1 LVVVVLLL
9 AMLVVL
15 LAIALVLVLML
26 VVMLVL
32 PLVLVLVPV
41 LVTQVLVV
49 VVVVVL
55 PVLGVPI
62 EDNRHVASTELGVP
76 VNAAVDPPNVNMSP
90 SGVRTALCAV
100 RFPGLARA
108 VVTVVISDQV
118 GVYASTSMTQR
129 SSRLPPALTPP
140 QIHSRPVVVSTA
152 EQSAR
157 SGGFAPG

>member
-1 LVVVVLLL
+1 MVCKVVEVLDVCVRVRVLLRVVCVRVVRVLVVLVVVVLLL

-76 VNAAVDPPNVNMSP
+76 VNAAVDPPNVNMSWQAKAP
-90 SGVRTALCAV
+90 RTTQSVYLILLCTT
-100 RFPGLARA
+100 PGESEAKSILFLR
-108 VVTVVISDQV
+108 
-118 GVYASTSMTQR
+118 
-129 SSRLPPALTPP
+129 
-140 QIHSRPVVVSTA
+140 
-152 EQSAR
+152 
-157 SGGFAPG
+157 